1 MQAGKGS
8 VLFDPSRERDSIYQM
23 IYDGTIGTN
32 GGYGLA
38 QDMDDDGSH
47 YPWQTNPYH
56 GNPYAAARVYNSG
69 HVEPSGNLDQAQWG
83 TPSYVNSIA
92 NRLLGW
98 DGSNRGFVEK
108 QICGFSV

>member
-38 QDMDDDGSH
+38 QDMDDDGTH